1 MNKEE
6 IRNLDEII
14 KEIENCEYIDC
25 HKDEIFDDY
34 QYENI
39 LYYLKQLK
47 KQKEINQK
55 AIEYIKSN
63 SDIYRSITGDEVGF
77 FRRHYDGHV
86 PVELLE
92 ILEDKEVKE

>member
-1 MNKEE
+1 MGKEK

-14 KEIENCEYIDC
+14 KEIENCDYIDC

-47 KQKEINQK
+47 KQKEIIEKVKDILILKK
-55 AIEYIKSN
+55 ARCLNEDDYILN
-63 SDIYRSITGDEVGF
+63 VTDLDDIRA
-77 FRRHYDGHV
+77 
-86 PVELLE
+86 
-92 ILEDKEVKE
+92 ILEDKEDNDKK